1 MQKETQTLPGDIAL
15 HLFSHSPAAASH
27 LLRQMARQIQR
38 EAVTRA
44 LLALAQ
50 RGIVQKDAHR
60 LIIVKP
66 EALQKRV
73 EV

>member
-1 MQKETQTLPGDIAL
+1 MQKETQTLPCDIAL
-15 HLFSHSPAAASH
+15 HLFSHSPAASSH

-50 RGIVQKDAHR
+50 QCIVQKDA